1 MLIDI
6 YCLKGDPHKME
17 QAEIVGTLIRK
28 QVFKFDDILEL
39 ITNIYQDVNTPFP
52 YIGNVEANSKGLIIP
67 SVGNFF
73 FWVILSKT
81 SDVIVLDDFGAS
93 LTSNRIT
100 VLNKMCERAASDRN
114 SIWQFADKWQM
125 SHHKTSI
132 ERLVSYYVY
141 YVVNHFNAKDYRSWL
156 MADGYFVQAPFDE
169 NLNKYHYTGIDMS
182 ILNNTAL
189 LSGKL
194 ETAIFNSDQANRINP
209 LTQRKI
215 RAFVKDYLKI
225 KKINPAT
232 EVSEDGSGRKS
243 GNVISL
249 SRFESL
255 KNDVIQGFSNK

>member
-93 LTSNRIT
+93 LTISGSLPTSGRCLITRPPLKDLFHITSITWLTTSMPRIT
-100 VLNKMCERAASDRN
+100 GHGLWLTA
-114 SIWQFADKWQM
+114 
-125 SHHKTSI
+125 TS
-132 ERLVSYYVY
+132 
-141 YVVNHFNAKDYRSWL
+141 YR
-156 MADGYFVQAPFDE
+156 
-169 NLNKYHYTGIDMS
+169 
-182 ILNNTAL
+182 L
-189 LSGKL
+189 LSTK
-194 ETAIFNSDQANRINP
+194 T
-209 LTQRKI
+209 
-215 RAFVKDYLKI
+215 
-225 KKINPAT
+225 
-232 EVSEDGSGRKS
+232 
-243 GNVISL
+243 
-249 SRFESL
+249 
-255 KNDVIQGFSNK
+255 